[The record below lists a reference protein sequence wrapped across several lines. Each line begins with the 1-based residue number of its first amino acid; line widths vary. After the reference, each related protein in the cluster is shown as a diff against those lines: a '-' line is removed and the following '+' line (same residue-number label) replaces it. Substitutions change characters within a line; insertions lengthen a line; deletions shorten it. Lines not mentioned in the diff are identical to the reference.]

1 MRFLSLATAIAGV
14 AGFVVI
20 IVAAWALTPA
30 ETAEFSAYW
39 GLFFTGT
46 GVLTGYMQ
54 ETTRSLSSTPRHR
67 GARPLSV
74 AVWVGLAV
82 AALIAITSPA
92 WINLIVSTNHVAGVV
107 LLAVGLGSY
116 SIQAAI
122 AGILSA
128 RKLWSRYALLVAC
141 DSGVRMIAAVAAW
154 LLGFH
159 LLAFMIITV
168 MGAISWLLLI
178 RPRSTIGGA
187 VADCS
192 TGTFVRRALTAMG
205 AAGATAVLIVGFPTI
220 VKLTNPH
227 AAGAAAVIYAVTLTR
242 APLLVPLQQF
252 QSALIVRFV
261 ENRHRLAHAL
271 ATPLAIVWAV
281 GIIGAI
287 AAWAIGPWLM
297 TTILRSE
304 AYAMPGWALGAYTI
318 GAACTATMM
327 VVGTATIATERH
339 AYYLSGWI
347 VATVIAI
354 AAQLLPYT
362 LQVTT
367 VLALTFGPL
376 VGTTIQSIGL
386 ARIRPH
392 EDIAGHR
399 RRRVH
404 WR

>member
-1 MRFLSLATAIAGV
+1 MRFLSLATAIAGI

-46 GVLTGYMQ
+46 GVLTGFMQ
-54 ETTRSLSSTPRHR
+54 ETTRSLAGTPTPG
-67 GARPLSV
+67 GARPLKV
-74 AVWVGLAV
+74 ATWVGV
-82 AALIAITSPA
+82 AIAAAICVTSPA
-92 WINLIVSTNHVAGVV
+92 WIGSIVSTHHIPGVL
-107 LLAVGLGSY
+107 LLAVGLASY

-141 DSGVRMIAAVAAW
+141 DSGVRMIAAIAAW
-154 LLGFH
+154 LAGYH

-168 MGAISWLLLI
+168 MGAASWLLLL
-178 RPRSTIGGA
+178 RPRGTIGNA

-192 TGTFVRRALTAMG
+192 PRVFARRAWTAMG

-220 VKLTNPH
+220 VKLTNPT

-261 ENRHRLAHAL
+261 EHRDRLGRAL
-271 ATPLAIVWAV
+271 TTPLLIVWAV
-281 GIIGAI
+281 GVVGAA
-287 AAWAIGPWLM
+287 AAWVVGPWLM

-304 AYAMPGWALGAYTI
+304 AYHMPGWALGAYTI

-347 VATVIAI
+347 VATALAI
-354 AAQLLPYT
+354 AAQLLPWS

-367 VLALTFGPL
+367 VLALTAGPL
-376 VGTTIQSIGL
+376 VGTTIQGIGL

-392 EDIAGHR
+392 EDFAGHR